1 MRQDMKKNC
10 ADIALATALGVMLL
24 LLSYLRILG
33 DSNSAAFDGKII
45 RTVMSQP
52 IWGTALAG
60 NLASFVGAL
69 VLTYGSFG
77 LLCLGLAHLSR
88 RAWPDSKNST
98 RIWMILWF
106 ILATFWIL
114 VANAS
119 WYPSSSMGSPYAAL
133 AGTDWNG
140 VTPLVVVTAVLGGA
154 VMLTLVRAFTL
165 NSVHRWLFANQTR
178 TALILCMAVA
188 SVALVSFTPEAKGTY
203 AASSG
208 KKPHVILI
216 GLDSLR
222 TDIAL
227 GDRAR
232 TMTPSIH
239 EFLASSTVFSDTVT
253 PLARTFPSWV
263 SILSGRNPHTTGAVI
278 NLFPRELIQEG
289 DTLPE
294 ILREGGYKTVYAI
307 DEVRFSNLDTS
318 YGFDEMI
325 SPPIGAADFM
335 LGFFADSPL
344 SNLLVNTRLGGYLFP
359 YAHGNRA
366 ASITYDP
373 DTFVDRLDRELDF
386 TQPTFLAVHM
396 TLAHW
401 PYSWASAKQILEA
414 SQTLDTKPMYEQ
426 AIQRLD
432 TQFKDVVDVLRRKGA
447 LDNAIVVVLSDHG
460 ESLGELA
467 DLRVPRFH
475 DVIPEHDTM
484 EIFGHGTHIFA
495 EQQYQVVF
503 AVRAFGST
511 PLTLQPGQTIN
522 APASLED
529 LAPTLVDAL
538 GMRSATPFDGRSLL
552 PLLQAHRSGTAVDWS
567 DRIRFTETE
576 FNPPGVA
583 LGQIITTSALT
594 DAAEFY
600 RINPVTD
607 RIYIRQES
615 LKEILANR
623 QYAASR
629 DGRVLAS
636 VPVPDAPGHFVAYI
650 EHPGAQPRW
659 IDADAVAKDEPKV
672 AELWAALNYRFPSTR
687 MPSVLPALP

>member
-1 MRQDMKKNC
+1 MDKKNTRSRL
-10 ADIALATALGVMLL
+10 DPVIAVGLGMLL
-24 LLSYLRILG
+24 LVVSYLRVLG
-33 DSNSAAFDGKII
+33 DTGSAAFDGKIL
-45 RTVMSQP
+45 RATLSQP
-52 IWGTALAG
+52 IWGTALALRLG
-60 NLASFVGAL
+60 LFVAALAL
-69 VLTYGSFG
+69 VYALFG
-77 LLCLGLAHLSR
+77 LTCLLLAQMAR
-88 RAWPDSKNST
+88 RAWPNSGNSVRT
-98 RIWMILWF
+98 WLFFWF
-106 ILATFWIL
+106 VLGSLWIL
-114 VANAS
+114 VANAT
-119 WYPSSSMGSPYAAL
+119 WFPGSSLGAPYAAW
-133 AGTDWNG
+133 AGKEWAG
-140 VTPLVVVTAVLGGA
+140 LTPLAVT
-154 VMLTLVRAFTL
+154 
-165 NSVHRWLFANQTR
+165 SWLLA
-178 TALILCMAVA
+178 MAVA
-188 SVALVSFTPEAKGTY
+188 FTIAKGLH
-203 AASSG
+203 ASLFRKWPLARRATTATVIGGGVVLASILAFLPNDADSRPATR
-208 KKPHVILI
+208 KQPHIILI

-222 TDIAL
+222 ADVAL
-227 GDRAR
+227 GEGAA
-232 TMTPSIH
+232 TLTPSVH
-239 EFLASSTVFSDTVT
+239 EFLEASTVFRDTTT

-263 SILSGRNPHTTGAVI
+263 SLLTGRHPHTTGAVI

-294 ILREGGYKTVYAI
+294 ILRDNGYKTVYAI
-307 DEVRFSNLDTS
+307 DEVRFSNLDKS

-335 LGFFADSPL
+335 LGFFSDSPL

-366 ASITYDP
+366 VSITYEP
-373 DTFVDRLDRELDF
+373 DTFVDRLDRELNF
-386 TQPTFLAVHM
+386 EQPTFLAVHM

-401 PYSWASAKQILEA
+401 PYSWASAKPILKA
-414 SQTLDTKPMYEQ
+414 DQTPDTKPMYQQ
-426 AIQRLD
+426 AVQRLD

-447 LDNAIVVVLSDHG
+447 LENAIVVVLSDHG
-460 ESLGELA
+460 ESLGEFA
-467 DLRVPRFH
+467 DPKVPRFH
-475 DVIPEHDTM
+475 DVIPEHYVK
-484 EIFGHGTHIFA
+484 EIFGHGTDIFA

-503 AVRAFGST
+503 GVRSFGST
-511 PLTLQPGQTIN
+511 PLALQPGQTIT

-538 GMRSATPFDGRSLL
+538 GMRNTTPFDGRSLV
-552 PLLQAHRSGTAVDWS
+552 PLLQAHRSGTVVDWN

-615 LKEILANR
+615 LTEILANR
-623 QYAASR
+623 QYAALR

-650 EHPGAQPRW
+650 ERPGAQPRW
-659 IDADAVAKDEPKV
+659 IDADAVAKDDPAV
-672 AELWAALNYRFPSTR
+672 AELWAALNDRFPSTR